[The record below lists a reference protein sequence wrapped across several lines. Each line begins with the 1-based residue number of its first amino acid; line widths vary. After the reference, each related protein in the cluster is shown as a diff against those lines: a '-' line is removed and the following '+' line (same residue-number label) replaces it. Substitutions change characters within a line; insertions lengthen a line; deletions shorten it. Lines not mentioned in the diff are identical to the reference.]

1 MTVAARMM
9 AEGAS
14 AWEARRY
21 PPRSREPTLCPPH
34 SYTRR
39 PENA

>member
-1 MTVAARMM
+1 MM

-14 AWEARRY
+14 AWEARWY